1 MTAARAGQ
9 LRIGDFVRFD
19 GQLHEIAG
27 IDGAAVILLAHS
39 GRRVVIKSSV
49 LLNDSTF
56 EIVTSH
62 RRRRP
67 LPPAYF
73 GLLPAEFRDK
83 ALWLESHV
91 SEVLDGVPAGS
102 EPGTA
107 PRPAYDVTRTTLRQ
121 RELAKRRELADAG
134 HAMGLRTLQRYRRD
148 YAAQGIEGLIDKR
161 AVRPS
166 TLTGRVDDRYVDAL
180 RHVVEENVNWSTGTS
195 TRLKRLVD
203 KAVEAQYGAGVVEIP
218 SRPTFNRLR
227 ARLREARHATGSAR
241 TRQTLA
247 NQPDGPFGAITAT
260 RPGEWMQ
267 IDSTPFDVTVRLDD
281 DMTGRVELTALVDV
295 QTRSIPAAV
304 LRPTTK
310 AVDAALLLAR
320 AMTPELMRP
329 GWPEAI
335 SMAYSALPFH
345 VLRSVDER
353 LENAAARPVI
363 VPENIVCDNGKAYMS
378 GTFLSACRVLG
389 ISLQPAHPFTP
400 TDKPIVERTLESV
413 KTLFAQYVTG
423 FLGSSVEHRGR
434 NADQDAVFS
443 LIELQ
448 ELLDEWIVT
457 GWQNRQHDGLR
468 DPLNAGRVLTPNE
481 MYAAALSVAGYVPVP
496 LTVDDYVQLHPI
508 QPRTINSYGIKI
520 DHRVYDCDELNPYR
534 GQPSGVKELGDRW
547 AVHYDPYDVTRV
559 WVRNHHDGGWITAY
573 WRQLHSSPQPFGDA
587 AWQYARRVVAER
599 GTESPSEET
608 IKAAVDD
615 LLDRAAP
622 PPPTKHRKKTA
633 KARRVAARTVATTT
647 SVARPDDGPSADVAA
662 AAGYLEAEPEESV
675 ADVIPLP
682 VFDPDKQ
689 AQSWW

>member
-1 MTAARAGQ
+1 MTTARAGQ

-19 GQLHEIAG
+19 GQLHEIVG
-27 IDGAAVILLAHS
+27 IDGSAVILLADS
-39 GRRVVIKSSV
+39 GRRVVIKSNA
-49 LLNDSTF
+49 LLSDSTF
-56 EIVTSH
+56 DIINSH

-73 GLLPAEFRDK
+73 ALLPAEFREK

-91 SEVLDGVPAGS
+91 SEILDGVAIGS

-107 PRPAYDVTRTTLRQ
+107 PRPAYDVTHTTLRQ
-121 RELAKRRELADAG
+121 RELAKFRELADAG
-134 HAMGLRTLQRYRRD
+134 HTMGLRTLQRYRRG

-166 TLTGRVDDRYVDAL
+166 ALTGRVDERYVDTL
-180 RHVVEENVNWSTGTS
+180 RKVVEKNVNWSTGTS

-203 KAVEAQYGAGVVEIP
+203 KAVDAEYGAGVVEIP
-218 SRPTFNRLR
+218 SQPTFNRLR

-247 NQPDGPFGAITAT
+247 NQPDGPFGVITAT

-267 IDSTPFDVTVRLDD
+267 IDSTPFDVSVRLDD
-281 DMTGRVELTALVDV
+281 DVTGRVELTVLVDV
-295 QTRSIPAAV
+295 YTRSIPAAV

-310 AVDAALLLAR
+310 AVDAGLLLAK

-335 SMAYSALPFH
+335 SMAFSALPFH
-345 VLRSVDER
+345 ILRSVDER
-353 LENAAARPVI
+353 LDNAAARPII

-378 GTFLSACRVLG
+378 EAFLSACRVLG

-468 DPLNAGRVLTPNE
+468 DPLNAGRILTPNE

-496 LTVDDYVQLHPI
+496 LTADDYVQLHPT
-508 QPRTINSYGIKI
+508 QLRVINSYGIKI
-520 DHRVYDCDELNPYR
+520 DHRIYDCDELNPYR

-599 GTESPSEET
+599 GTETPNEKT
-608 IKAAVDD
+608 IKAVVDD

-622 PPPTKHRKKTA
+622 PAPARPRKKTA
-633 KARRVAARTVATTT
+633 KARRVAARTAATTT
-647 SVARPDDGPSADVAA
+647 AATSPDAPSSHTAA
-662 AAGYLEAEPEESV
+662 AASYSETEPEESI

-682 VFDPDKQ
+682 VFNPDNE
-689 AQSWW
+689 AESWW

>member
-1 MTAARAGQ
+1 MTAAQAGQ
-9 LRIGDFVRFD
+9 VRIGDFVRFD
-19 GQLHEIAG
+19 GQVHEVGG
-27 IDGAAVILLAHS
+27 IDGATVILLADS
-39 GRRVVIKSSV
+39 GRRVVVKSSV
-49 LLNDSTF
+49 LLSDATF
-56 EIVTSH
+56 EIISSH

-73 GLLPAEFRDK
+73 MLLPSEFRDR

-102 EPGTA
+102 DPGTD

-121 RELAKRRELADAG
+121 RELAKCRELADAG
-134 HAMGLRTLQRYRRD
+134 QAMGLRTLQRYRRD
-148 YAAQGIEGLIDKR
+148 YSAQGIEGLIDKR
-161 AVRPS
+161 AVRRS
-166 TLTGRVDDRYVDAL
+166 TVTGRVDDRYVDAL
-180 RHVVEENVNWSTGTS
+180 RRVAEENVNWSTGTS

-203 KAVEAQYGAGVVEIP
+203 KAVDAEHGAGVVELP
-218 SRPTFNRLR
+218 SQPTFNRLR
-227 ARLREARHATGSAR
+227 SRLREARHSIGSAR

-247 NQPDGPFGAITAT
+247 RQPDGPFGAITAT
-260 RPGEWMQ
+260 RPGEWVQ
-267 IDSTPFDVTVRLDD
+267 IDSTPFDVAVRLDD
-281 DMTGRVELTALVDV
+281 DLTGRVELTALVDV
-295 QTRSIPAAV
+295 HTRSVPAAV

-310 AVDAALLLAR
+310 AVDAALLLAK

-329 GWPEAI
+329 GWPQAI

-353 LENAAARPVI
+353 LDNAAARPVI

-378 GTFLSACRVLG
+378 ETFVNACRVLG

-457 GWQNRQHDGLR
+457 GWQNRPHDGLR

-496 LTVDDYVQLHPI
+496 LTAEDYIQLHPAR
-508 QPRTINSYGIKI
+508 PRAINSYGVKI

-534 GQPSGVKELGDRW
+534 GQLSGVKEFGDRW

-573 WRQLHSSPQPFGDA
+573 WRQLHNSPQPFGDA
-587 AWQYARRVVAER
+587 AWQYARRIVAER
-599 GTESPSEET
+599 GTESPSEDT

-622 PPPTKHRKKTA
+622 PAAKPRKKST
-633 KARRVAARTVATTT
+633 KARRVAARTAATSTPAVRPGEGAPPDTAVVA
-647 SVARPDDGPSADVAA
+647 VGAA
-662 AAGYLEAEPEESV
+662 AEPEESL
-675 ADVIPLP
+675 APVIPLP
-682 VFDPDKQ
+682 VFDPDKE